1 MGSKLMS
8 ANRRVDWNGVFTA
21 IVTPFNQD
29 GSLDES
35 GLRQL
40 VKRQIESGIDG
51 LVPCGTTGESPVLN
65 HNEWRRVI
73 EITIEEAKGKSWVV
87 AGTGT
92 NSTSVSIEKTREAF
106 EMGADGALVITP
118 YYNKPTQGGIVRHFT
133 EISNAVPEIPIMV
146 YNVPGRT
153 GVNITPDTLASI
165 VELENVSAYKAA
177 SGNLAQ
183 IWEVARRFGDKI
195 AVFSG
200 DDGINQP
207 IWEVGGVGTVSVVSN
222 IVPDIVKKHYKAH
235 LSGNRKTALEY
246 HDMLS
251 DLASVLFIEASP
263 APSKYAMNE
272 MGLPAGI
279 VRSPLV
285 EPSEASCVKILNTIS
300 GMSLLS

>member
-1 MGSKLMS
+1 MS

-21 IVTPFNQD
+21 IITPFDQD
-29 GSLDES
+29 GSLNES

-40 VKRQIESGIDG
+40 INRQLDGGVDG
-51 LVPCGTTGESPVLN
+51 LVPCGTTGESPALN
-65 HNEWRRVI
+65 HDEWRRVI
-73 EITIEEAKGKSWVV
+73 QITIEEAKGKAWIV

-92 NSTSVSIEKTREAF
+92 NNTSVSIEKTLDAY
-106 EMGADGALVITP
+106 EMGVDGALVITP
-118 YYNKPTQGGIVRHFT
+118 YYNKPTQSGLVRHFT
-133 EISNAVPEIPIMV
+133 EISNAVPQIPIMV

-153 GVNITPDTLASI
+153 GVNMTPDTLATL
-165 VELENVSAYKAA
+165 VELENIAAYKAA

-207 IWEVGGVGTVSVVSN
+207 IWEIGGIGTVSVVSN
-222 IVPDIVKKHYKAH
+222 VVPDIVKKHYQAH
-235 LSGNRKTALEY
+235 ISGNRKKALEY

-251 DLASVLFIEASP
+251 DLASVLFIEANP
-263 APSKYAMNE
+263 APAKFAMNK
-272 MGLPAGI
+272 MGLPAGT

-285 EPSEASCVKILNTIS
+285 APGDESCEIILDTIT